1 MLHWILSPEIT
12 GIALFRF
19 VTFRAAAATI
29 FAMLITL
36 LFGGWA
42 IRKLKEFQIGQHI
55 REEGPTSHHAKA
67 GTPTMGGL
75 IILAGILV
83 PTFLWADLSNY
94 FVWILMFVTISFGFI
109 GFLDDYAK
117 IAKKRS
123 LGLTGRYKMI
133 LQIAFSAIVG
143 IVLIYLARQGVY
155 YNTKLV
161 LPFIKWWQPDLGY
174 FYIFLVIL
182 VIVGSSNAVN
192 LTDGLDGLAIGS
204 VLIASAAYTALAY
217 ISGHAIF
224 SQYLLLPFTKQAA
237 EITIFGGSMV
247 GASIGFLWY
256 NAYPAEVFMGDV
268 GSLSLGAAIGTI
280 AVLIKQEFL
289 LVIVGGLFVI
299 EALSVIIQV
308 VSFKLTRKRVF
319 LMAPLHH
326 HFELKG
332 WREPKVIIRLWII
345 AFLFMLLSLTT
356 LKLR

>member
-1 MLHWILSPEIT
+1 MLHWILSPELT
-12 GIALFRF
+12 GVALFRF
-19 VTFRAAAATI
+19 ITFRTAAATI
-29 FAMLITL
+29 MAMLITL
-36 LFGGWA
+36 IFGGWA

-55 REEGPTSHHAKA
+55 REEGPSSHHAKA

-75 IILAGILV
+75 IILAGIII
-83 PTFLWADLSNY
+83 PTLLWADLSNY
-94 FVWILMFVTISFGFI
+94 FICILLFVTITFGFV

-117 IAKKRS
+117 IAKHRS
-123 LGLTGRYKMI
+123 LGLTGRHKIVM
-133 LQIAFSAIVG
+133 QVFFSAIVG
-143 IVLIYLARQGVY
+143 VFLLYLAHQGQY
-155 YNTKLV
+155 YNTRLV
-161 LPFIKWWQPDLGY
+161 LPFVKWWQPDIGY
-174 FYIFLVIL
+174 FYIFLVII
-182 VIVGSSNAVN
+182 VIVGCSNAVN

-217 ISGHAIF
+217 ISGHAVF

-237 EITIFGGSMV
+237 EITIFAGSIV
-247 GASIGFLWY
+247 GSSIGFLWY

-289 LVIVGGLFVI
+289 LVLVGGLFVI